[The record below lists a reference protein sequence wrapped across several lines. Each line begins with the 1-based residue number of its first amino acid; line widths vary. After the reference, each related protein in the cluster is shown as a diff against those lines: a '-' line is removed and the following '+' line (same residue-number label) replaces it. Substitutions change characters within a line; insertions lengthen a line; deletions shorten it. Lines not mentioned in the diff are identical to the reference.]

1 MMINDGIPLLSMEQA
16 IADFE
21 GQWKGRDF
29 YVVTS
34 GTAGAKRHRIL
45 CPFRTDYMAVF
56 LTMEGSA
63 LIRLNQVEY
72 TLRKNSLL
80 IVSPQTVRDLCH
92 FSADASVTGL
102 IFTRNFLARHGI
114 QERQMPL
121 LDFSLIHH
129 SPHLLVEQADADA
142 LVAML
147 GLLEAKSR
155 DNRDKSYSEEVIRHH
170 FMAFL
175 YELASLY
182 RQHTGHTGRK
192 IKRTRKEDLHVR
204 FHHLL
209 TEHIREERSVRFY
222 AAKLFVTPKY
232 LTETVKEITGKTAGE
247 LIDEM
252 VMREAKLL
260 LEDPA
265 LSVTEVAGEL
275 HFSDQFFFRKFFK
288 RHQGLTPSEFRRA
301 V

>member
-29 YVVTS
+29 CVVTS
-34 GTAGAKRHRIL
+34 GSAGAKRHRIP

-56 LTMEGSA
+56 LTVEGTA
-63 LIRLNQVEY
+63 RIRLNQVEY
-72 TLRKNSLL
+72 TLRKNSLM
-80 IVSPQTVRDLCH
+80 IVSPETVRDLAH

-102 IFTRNFLARHGI
+102 IFTRSFLARHGI
-114 QERQMPL
+114 QERHMPL
-121 LDFSLIHH
+121 FDFFLIHH
-129 SPHLLVEQADADA
+129 SPHLLLEQADADA
-142 LVAML
+142 LAALL
-147 GLLEAKSR
+147 GLLQAKSR
-155 DNRDKSYSEEVIRHH
+155 DNRDKPYSEEVIRHH

-175 YELASLY
+175 YELASVY
-182 RQHTGHTGRK
+182 RQHTGRK

-222 AAKLFVTPKY
+222 AAKLFITPKY

-260 LEDPA
+260 LGDPA